1 MIGMSKLTTLVYC
14 VENEQVLLA
23 QRKKEPFIGYWIAPG
38 GKIEPGESPYQCA
51 VRELL
56 EETGLSAQN
65 PRLRGIVT
73 ETSARPDWQW
83 MIFIYVVTSFS
94 GTLIS
99 DQIEGMLKWYPLAN
113 IVDLY
118 MPEADC
124 IFVPRVLDLN
134 LPIYQATFHYDDNLS
149 LNKVSEYPAW
159 SSENSTVFQSG
170 TFV

>member
-1 MIGMSKLTTLVYC
+1 MIGMPKLTTLVYC
-14 VENEQVLLA
+14 VENDQVLLA

-65 PRLRGIVT
+65 PQLRGVVT

-83 MIFIYVVTSFS
+83 MIFIYVVTRFS

-99 DQIEGMLKWYPLAN
+99 DESEGILKWYSLAN
-113 IVDLY
+113 LVDLY
-118 MPEADC
+118 MPEADR
-124 IFVPRVLDLN
+124 IFLPRVLDLN
-134 LPIYQATFHYDDNLS
+134 QPIYQATFHYDDNLS
-149 LNKVSEYPAW
+149 LNKVDEHPAW
-159 SSENSTVFQSG
+159 SSETSTVFQ
-170 TFV
+170 

>member
-1 MIGMSKLTTLVYC
+1 

-99 DQIEGMLKWYPLAN
+99 DQIEGILKWYPLAN

>member
-1 MIGMSKLTTLVYC
+1 